1 MIRTKSLITDIT
13 EVPREWIYEHYL
25 QLQEKL
31 TGQDVKIKSVF
42 NKNDKTPSMC
52 IYYASNN
59 TYKYK
64 DFSTGKSGDAINL
77 IMEMSDPPLTTRG
90 ETAHKI
96 IEDYNKFLL
105 DNNGYTMREF
115 KKRSKYKIIDFT
127 IRSWSNFDDKY
138 WSKFH
143 INSKLLEF
151 YKVAPLSNYKL
162 KKENEDGSIREQIIK
177 STNMYGYFRKDG
189 TLYKIY
195 HPLVKD
201 YKFIKVQDYIQ
212 GMDQLTMKVPY
223 LVICSSL
230 KDVMAFTKLGY
241 KNAEAIAPDSEN
253 TMIQEHVI
261 TALKHKY
268 RAICTLFDNDPAGIE
283 SMKKYHTKYD
293 LPYVILPMSKDLS
306 DSVRDTTLTKVRE
319 TLTPLLKDKL
329 MKQLVIAE

>member
-329 MKQLVIAE
+329 MKQVVIAE

>member
-1 MIRTKSLITDIT
+1 MIRIKSLITDIT
-13 EVPREWIYEHYL
+13 EVPREWIYEYYL

-31 TGQDVKIKSVF
+31 SGQDVKIKSVF

-77 IMEMSDPPLTTRG
+77 VMEMSDPPLTTRG

-105 DNNGYTMREF
+105 DNKDYSIKEF
-115 KKRSKYKIIDFT
+115 KKRSKYKIVDFT
-127 IRSWSNFDDKY
+127 VRSWSNFDEKY
-138 WSKFH
+138 WNKFN
-143 INSKLLEF
+143 ISSKLLEF

-162 KKENEDGSIREQIIK
+162 KKENEDGSINEQVIK

-223 LVICSSL
+223 LIICSSL
-230 KDVMAFTKLGY
+230 KDVMAFSKLGY

-253 TMIQEHVI
+253 TMIQDHVI

-268 RAICTLFDNDPAGIE
+268 KAICTLFDNDPAGIE
-283 SMKKYHTKYD
+283 SMKKYYIKYD

-319 TLTPLLKDKL
+319 TLTPLLKEKL
-329 MKQLVIAE
+329 MKQAVIAE